1 LLSRENE
8 DKSKVIRIKILRYYF
23 VAEFDASPFVKMPL
37 SFMPTIMSQVEE
49 NEKTVCNI
57 QIAVLHSRVV

>member
-1 LLSRENE
+1 
-8 DKSKVIRIKILRYYF
+8 